1 MENLSKLKEL
11 YEQDCSNDSVLL
23 SILNKVVDQVSGA
36 LLTEKGQT
44 YLFYSPNNDLL
55 ILNDTNTTKENVQ
68 QSIVRLSL
76 YFTIVYVATTL
87 FLGYMENSSKLENE
101 MFDFLQSL
109 LPRCKELNTIV
120 IESLNTILPYLNDEY
135 AKIYHLEK
143 IWFFEKDLYKCKN
156 VPLVLPSKLPKNA
169 AQA

>member
-44 YLFYSPNNDLL
+44 YLFYSPNNDSL

-87 FLGYMENSSKLENE
+87 FLGYMKNSSKLENE

>member
-1 MENLSKLKEL
+1 MGNLSKLKEL

>member
-1 MENLSKLKEL
+1 M
-11 YEQDCSNDSVLL
+11 
-23 SILNKVVDQVSGA
+23 SGA
-36 LLTEKGQT
+36 LLTEKGQI

-143 IWFFEKDLYKCKN
+143 IWFFEKDLFKCKN

>member
-23 SILNKVVDQVSGA
+23 SILNKIVDQVSGA

-87 FLGYMENSSKLENE
+87 FLGYMENSSKLEKE

-120 IESLNTILPYLNDEY
+120 IKSLNTILP
-135 AKIYHLEK
+135 
-143 IWFFEKDLYKCKN
+143 
-156 VPLVLPSKLPKNA
+156 
-169 AQA
+169 

>member
-87 FLGYMENSSKLENE
+87 FLGYMKNSSKLENE

>member
-23 SILNKVVDQVSGA
+23 SILNKIVDQVSGA

-87 FLGYMENSSKLENE
+87 FLGYMENSSKLEKE

-143 IWFFEKDLYKCKN
+143 IWFFEKDLYKSKN
-156 VPLVLPSKLPKNA
+156 VPLVLQSKLPKNA